1 MALAL
6 LLSAATADARPKTSF
21 VPSAHPAKEVKRWQ
35 RHHRWVDKFKPFIY
49 PDGSR
54 WAAPWPVAM
63 CESHEDYGVGP
74 SGAYGLI
81 APFFPQYMS
90 PREQDETAHREIH
103 NPVYGSQEAAVYQ
116 LWRKWEIEQGCPYF

>member
-21 VPSAHPAKEVKRWQ
+21 VPSAHPAKEVKRWEK
-35 RHHRWVDKFKPFIY
+35 RHRWVEKYRPFVY

-54 WAAPWPVAM
+54 WAAPYPVVW
-63 CESHEDYGVGP
+63 CESGPGGDYFIGP

-81 APFFPQYMS
+81 PPYFPQYMS
-90 PREQDETAHREIH
+90 PREQDE
-103 NPVYGSQEAAVYQ
+103 AAYRTLHEVGVYQ
-116 LWRKWEIEQGCPYF
+116 AWRRWEIEQGCSY